1 MDLSNDIPSIK
12 PLEGEG
18 EDTHRFFGF
27 WKLGYQLRPDRRGE
41 PPYRLIMYEC
51 LYCGE
56 SPEGLRTCERR
67 QEAAQL
73 YNEEQEGA
81 E

>member
-1 MDLSNDIPSIK
+1 VRNPSGDS
-12 PLEGEG
+12 P
-18 EDTHRFFGF
+18 H
-27 WKLGYQLRPDRRGE
+27 
-41 PPYRLIMYEC
+41 
-51 LYCGE
+51 CGE